1 MLHEARQIGPEPNDA
16 KGSQSDDVQ
25 DLVCLP
31 SVHLRPLC
39 VLVAPGGGVAGVR
52 DVLQEA
58 PPVLQVLD
66 ADVAAQVDNES
77 TESTQQCVM
86 VSLSGRDAASV
97 RVTVQTP
104 HHGLPGAAAGDG
116 LRPAEAARG
125 CLPQAGA
132 LGGNLLT
139 LGWDKTITFNFILTL
154 NIFNALLHNMCS
166 NIF

>member
-66 ADVAAQVDNES
+66 ADVAAQVDDES

-116 LRPAEAARG
+116 LRP
-125 CLPQAGA
+125 LPQARA
-132 LGGNLLT
+132 LGGHLLT
-139 LGWDKTITFNFILTL
+139 LGWDKTITLD
-154 NIFNALLHNMCS
+154 
-166 NIF
+166 

>member
-66 ADVAAQVDNES
+66 ADVAAHAQVDDES
-77 TESTQQCVM
+77 TVDTNNV
-86 VSLSGRDAASV
+86 
-97 RVTVQTP
+97 
-104 HHGLPGAAAGDG
+104 
-116 LRPAEAARG
+116 
-125 CLPQAGA
+125 
-132 LGGNLLT
+132 
-139 LGWDKTITFNFILTL
+139 
-154 NIFNALLHNMCS
+154 
-166 NIF
+166 

>member
-77 TESTQQCVM
+77 TESTQQCV
-86 VSLSGRDAASV
+86 LCNG
-97 RVTVQTP
+97 
-104 HHGLPGAAAGDG
+104 
-116 LRPAEAARG
+116 
-125 CLPQAGA
+125 
-132 LGGNLLT
+132 LT
-139 LGWDKTITFNFILTL
+139 LWAGRSLRAGYRPDP
-154 NIFNALLHNMCS
+154 APRPPGCS
-166 NIF
+166 CR

>member
-1 MLHEARQIGPEPNDA
+1 MGLLMLHEARQIGPEPNDA

-66 ADVAAQVDNES
+66 ADVAAQVDDES
-77 TESTQQCVM
+77 TESTP
-86 VSLSGRDAASV
+86 
-97 RVTVQTP
+97 T
-104 HHGLPGAAAGDG
+104 
-116 LRPAEAARG
+116 
-125 CLPQAGA
+125 
-132 LGGNLLT
+132 
-139 LGWDKTITFNFILTL
+139 
-154 NIFNALLHNMCS
+154 MC
-166 NIF
+166 NV